1 LRAKKTLSSWLAN
14 RYILIIRNEE
24 NFAEKTSFS
33 FTYGRVIFFSI
44 LTFVFILFLSLFLV
58 KTLLS
63 QWFDPRHAQ
72 IETNRKLFDLTIQ
85 VDSLALEAE
94 RKDLFIRQIQRILTG
109 DTLAFDEEYV
119 LRTSEA
125 NRPLKS
131 PREGSSL
138 APIDSIFR
146 QEFEQADFS
155 FATVSSGTFYQ
166 LQELFFYSPV
176 SGFVSSSF
184 NMKEGHLGADI
195 VTRKNEP
202 VKCVADG
209 TVILASWTQ
218 DGGYV
223 MAVQHRGNIVSV
235 YKHNAELLKKVG
247 NFVSGGEIIAIV
259 GNSGELTDGPH
270 LHFEL
275 WYNGNP
281 VNPEEFISF

>member
-1 LRAKKTLSSWLAN
+1 LRAKKTLSSWLIN

-33 FTYGRVIFFSI
+33 FTYGRVIFFSV
-44 LTFVFILFLSLFLV
+44 LVFIFVLVLSLFLV
-58 KTLLS
+58 KTLLA

-72 IETNRKLFDLTIQ
+72 IETNRKIFDLTIQ
-85 VDSLALEAE
+85 VDSLAVEAK
-94 RKDLFIRQIQRILTG
+94 RKDLFIRNIQRILMG
-109 DTLAFDEEYV
+109 DTLNFDEEYV
-119 LRTSEA
+119 MRKSEE
-125 NRPLKS
+125 NRPLRS
-131 PREGSSL
+131 QEDAGLSS
-138 APIDSIFR
+138 IDSVFR
-146 QEFEQADFS
+146 QEFEQTDFS
-155 FATVSSGTFYQ
+155 FASVSTSTFYQ

-184 NMKEGHLGADI
+184 NLKEGHLGADI
-195 VTRKNEP
+195 VTKKNEP